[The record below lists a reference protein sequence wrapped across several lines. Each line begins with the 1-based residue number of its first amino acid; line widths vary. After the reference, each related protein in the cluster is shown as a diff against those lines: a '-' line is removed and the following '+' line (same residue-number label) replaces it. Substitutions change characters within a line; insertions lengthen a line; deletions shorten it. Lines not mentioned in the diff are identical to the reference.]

1 METRRE
7 AGAPGNGMATA
18 DPRQRPGV
26 ALGVPAMVSLAV
38 AACSWLTVSNL
49 LLNDPEA
56 LAGLPP
62 WTARFL
68 ANELCVVLLLLF
80 VALMT
85 FAALQAVAAG
95 LDRAA
100 VRAALA
106 PTPPPAP
113 PLYGLRCWLS
123 GVPAV
128 WPNALLGGSRD
139 RAGSPPTPSTRP
151 WSAAAALDLVITDL
165 EHGERVRL
173 SPLVYGVWVLPLIGF
188 IGTVIGITEAIGGLD
203 GMIAATGDPA
213 AGLEGVLGGLRYAF
227 DTTLLGLV
235 AVIPVMAVLTVLRT
249 YSQTTQWHLISVQ
262 VGTETAT
269 GSPAEPT
276 DAPEGS

>member
-1 METRRE
+1 METRRDG
-7 AGAPGNGMATA
+7 GAHGSGMATTGA
-18 DPRQRPGV
+18 RRKPGV
-26 ALGVPAMVSLAV
+26 ALGVPATVSLAV
-38 AACSWLTVSNL
+38 AVCVWLTVSNL

-85 FAALQAVAAG
+85 FAVLQAIAAG

-106 PTPPPAP
+106 PTVPPAP

-123 GVPAV
+123 GTPAV
-128 WPNALLGGSRD
+128 WPNAILRGSRD
-139 RAGSPPTPSTRP
+139 NTGSASTPSTRP
-151 WSAAAALDLVITDL
+151 SSAAALDLVITDL

-203 GMIAATGDPA
+203 GMIATTGDPA

-235 AVIPVMAVLTVLRT
+235 AVIPVMAVLTALRT
-249 YSQTTQWHLISVQ
+249 YSQTTQWYLISAQ
-262 VGTETAT
+262 VTTETAT
-269 GSPAEPT
+269 GSPAEVT
-276 DAPEGS
+276 GAPEGS